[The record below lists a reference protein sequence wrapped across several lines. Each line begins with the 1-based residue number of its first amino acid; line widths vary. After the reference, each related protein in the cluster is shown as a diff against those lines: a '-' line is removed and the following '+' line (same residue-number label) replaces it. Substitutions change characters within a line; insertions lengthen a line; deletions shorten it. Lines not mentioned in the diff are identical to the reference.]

1 MATKEQAGR
10 PRVDDAIKVGLYL
23 ASDTYSLADV
33 AVIPYILR
41 LELLRLSPIWDGRR
55 NVAAWWER
63 VRQRSSTDTGD
74 LQTDDGGGRRA
85 VQESSARPMA
95 RGARDVAR
103 RCIADPL
110 SLIDSPE
117 HLLNQAG
124 AALLIRRSSKS
135 SVSKIG

>member
-1 MATKEQAGR
+1 MELETHALATKEQAGR

-74 LQTDDGGGRRA
+74 LQTDDGGGRRSR
-85 VQESSARPMA
+85 VFSPTHGPRCTRYCSPLYSRP
-95 RGARDVAR
+95 
-103 RCIADPL
+103 
-110 SLIDSPE
+110 PE
-117 HLLNQAG
+117 PY
-124 AALLIRRSSKS
+124 R
-135 SVSKIG
+135 